1 MNVKSMFGGMMRGLF
16 GLRVLGM
23 LLALTPG
30 SVFAEWNLNFTPAST
45 LLGKEIQA
53 VHGLVMWIIV
63 GISIFVFGAMFWSIL
78 KHRKSVGHKASNF
91 HENTTIEI
99 IWTVIPVI
107 ILIAMSFPATRL
119 LLATRDSSASDIT
132 IKATG
137 YQWRWGYEYLD
148 EGVKFY
154 STLATPR
161 SQINGVTEKGRTY
174 LLEVDNPVVVPVGK
188 KIRIL
193 TTANDVIHSWAVPG
207 LAVKQDAIPGFIRDI
222 AFKAETVGIY
232 RGQCSELCG
241 KEHGFM
247 PIVVEVVTEEDY
259 QAWIQTKLNV
269 AGAPSFDSDKSYL
282 VAELVAT
289 GEQVY
294 NANCVACHQV
304 GGVGMAPTFPAIKG
318 GKIATGSLEGHLDI
332 ILNGSAKNPMMAA
345 WGPILSDM
353 DVAAV
358 IAYQRNGINST
369 GDFLQPAD
377 IAAARSE

>member
-1 MNVKSMFGGMMRGLF
+1 MKVSFGV
-16 GLRVLGM
+16 RVLSM
-23 LLALTPG
+23 LSALTPG
-30 SVFAEWNLNFTPAST
+30 LAFAEWNLNFTPAST
-45 LLGKEIQA
+45 LLGAEIQA
-53 VHGLVMWIIV
+53 VHNLVMWIIV
-63 GISIFVFGAMFWSIL
+63 GISIVVFGAMFWSIL
-78 KHRKSVGHKASNF
+78 KHRKSVGHKAANF

-99 IWTVIPVI
+99 IWTVIPIVI
-107 ILIAMSFPATRL
+107 LVAMAFPATRL
-119 LLATRDSSASDIT
+119 LLATRDSSGSDIT

-161 SQINGVTEKGRTY
+161 SQIDGVTEKTSTY

-222 AFKAETVGIY
+222 AFKAETVGTY

-247 PIVVEVVTEEDY
+247 PIVVEVVSEEDY
-259 QAWIQTKLNV
+259 QSWIQAKLTV
-269 AGAPSFDSDKSYL
+269 AGAPSFDPNKSYS
-282 VAELVAT
+282 VTELVAA

-294 NANCVACHQV
+294 NANCVACHQA
-304 GGVGMAPTFPAIKG
+304 GGVGMPPTFPAIKG
-318 GKIATGSLEGHLDI
+318 GKIATGSIQGHLDI

-353 DVAAV
+353 DLAAV

>member
-1 MNVKSMFGGMMRGLF
+1 MFGGRMKVSFGVRLLSMFSAMAPGL
-16 GLRVLGM
+16 
-23 LLALTPG
+23 A
-30 SVFAEWNLNFTPAST
+30 FAEWNLNFTPANT
-45 LLGKEIQA
+45 LLGAEIQA
-53 VHGLVMWIIV
+53 VHTLVMWIIV
-63 GISIFVFGAMFWSIL
+63 GISIVVFGAMFWSIL

-107 ILIAMSFPATRL
+107 ILIAMAFPATRL
-119 LLATRDSSASDIT
+119 LLATRDSSGSDIT

-161 SQINGVTEKGRTY
+161 SQIDGVTVKGSTY

-193 TTANDVIHSWAVPG
+193 TTANDVIHSWAVPA

-222 AFKAETVGIY
+222 AFKAETVGTY

-247 PIVVEVVTEEDY
+247 PIVVEVVSEEDY
-259 QAWIQTKLNV
+259 QSWIQAKLTV
-269 AGAPSFDSDKSYL
+269 AGAPSFDPDKSYS
-282 VAELVAT
+282 VADLITA

-294 NANCVACHQV
+294 NANCVACHQAD
-304 GGVGMAPTFPAIKG
+304 GVGMPPTFPAIKG
-318 GKIATGSLEGHLDI
+318 GQISTGPLEGHLDI

-345 WGPILSDM
+345 WGSILSDM
-353 DVAAV
+353 DIAAV
-358 IAYQRNGINST
+358 IAYQRNGINET
-369 GDFLQPAD
+369 GDFLQPTD
-377 IAAARSE
+377 IAAVR